1 MMAQRQQRL
10 IDLID
15 QIENLFNGSPWFGP
29 SWIETLEKVP
39 SDDVNYRLEKGAS
52 IAGLLGHVVA
62 WREYVARKLQGQ
74 EDFEI
79 TPGTDWPSGV
89 LDDKGWQDLVRRFV
103 DIQQELLEG
112 LSEFPSSMLDDK
124 VSGREYS
131 WAFMLQGII
140 DHDAYHL
147 GQVNLLLK
155 QVLPS
160 TDFPIQ

>member
-1 MMAQRQQRL
+1 MKTQKPQRL

-15 QIENLFNGSPWFGP
+15 QLENVFNGSPWFGP

-39 SDDVNYRLEKGAS
+39 ADAVNFRLGKGAS
-52 IAGLLGHVVA
+52 IAGLLGHVVT

-79 TPGTDWPSGV
+79 TPGNDWPAGE
-89 LDDKGWQDLVRRFV
+89 LEEKGWQDLVRRFV
-103 DIQQELLEG
+103 EIQQELLEG
-112 LSEFPSSMLDDK
+112 LSEFPSSMLDDNL
-124 VSGREYS
+124 SGREYS

-147 GQVNLLLK
+147 GQINLLLK
-155 QVLPS
+155 QVLPPL
-160 TDFPIQ
+160 D